1 MIMCLCV
8 PQGCVSVSSPQTL
21 SVREAEERKRSGEQE
36 ETWVVLHTSKVVH
49 TLPRLCFLPH
59 GLIERSPAGKPRGR
73 QPKQPRHCTD
83 VAGVINIS
91 DDSSTESDAM
101 DSDSNS
107 SPDSVQDNSDDV
119 IFVDQTSYQMGMLNV
134 YFIAQLILSPFIL
147 IFFFF

>member
-1 MIMCLCV
+1 M
-8 PQGCVSVSSPQTL
+8 
-21 SVREAEERKRSGEQE
+21 
-36 ETWVVLHTSKVVH
+36 
-49 TLPRLCFLPH
+49 PRLCFLPH

-73 QPKQPRHCTD
+73 QPKQPRHGTD

-119 IFVDQTSYQMGMLNV
+119 IFVDQTSCQMGLLNV

-147 IFFFF
+147 IVFFFFF